1 MAINFL
7 QNVSLNNTE
16 LQNFKVQNVTSDPS
30 VTGEG
35 QLIYRSDANVLKFY
49 NGSSWVTLDTNA
61 GTVTSVGIS
70 SNYFTI
76 GSTPITS
83 SGTISVNMPNSG
95 VTAQEYTHATITVNA
110 QGVVTAASSGTA
122 TLGVTSFT
130 NANGTFVSAGTENT
144 TAIGAVSMGTIDLSA
159 GGTPSSSTYLRGDN
173 TWATVPGGYT
183 SWTLQGDSGSNLTVV
198 DGTTV
203 DISGAT
209 GIGTATTAAG
219 ITLTNTGVTSAV
231 AGSNISVSGAT
242 GAVTIAYTGP
252 TGSMSSWTMAGD
264 SGSQSISDT
273 NIVTFT
279 GGIGLTTAAA
289 ATDVL
294 TISLDNT
301 SVTAGSYTSGN
312 FTVDAQGRLTA
323 ASNGGA
329 GTMTSWTIGSSTGSN
344 QTVSNGQ
351 VVDVVGGTYISGSIA
366 GTRTVTLAHDTT
378 TRTNTTST
386 GSPGSAGTFTA
397 VDSVTTNSTG
407 HITALNTK
415 TVTMP
420 TSPTVYSGWLL
431 TGDSGT
437 SANVTAGSTATYQG
451 GTGITTSSNGFILD
465 IQNDGV
471 LSNIGGTGISI
482 SGSTGN
488 STITNTGVTSAVAGS
503 NISVSSATGAVTI
516 AYTGGTGS
524 MSSWTLAADSGSS
537 QSITDGNTVTIQGS
551 TGIDTTVSATD
562 DVTIN
567 LDLNELSTTTT
578 WASATD
584 FLAVVD
590 LNGANAKI
598 LSGNIPIN
606 DWGNADGDIVM
617 DSNKITG
624 LANGTS
630 GTDAVNLNQL
640 NSAVIGLL
648 EFKGG
653 FNASTGVIDGGA
665 TNLTSGA
672 GRVAIAVGDFY
683 VVTTAG
689 NFFGNTAEPL
699 SIGDQVICI
708 TAAATGTS
716 VQGDFVEVQ
725 ANIDIATT
733 TTVGLVSVPTSGGI
747 NVNGS
752 GAISL
757 DSGANAS
764 SGSATQTSVITTN
777 AYGQVTSQADATIAI
792 PASQITDFCAAVTNC
807 IGTNHNFT
815 ANIGNNAAT
824 SYVLTHNLGTRDVMV
839 QAYRN
844 ESPYD
849 TVNLSVERTSTST
862 VTLSTVTALGN
873 SEVRVMIS
881 EIL

>member
-16 LQNFKVQNVTSDPS
+16 LQNFKVQNLTSDPS

-35 QLIYRSDANVLKFY
+35 QLIYRTDTNQLKFY
-49 NGSSWVTLDTNA
+49 NGSNWIVLDSNA
-61 GTVTSVGIS
+61 GTVTSVAVS

-76 GSTPITS
+76 GSSPITS

-95 VTAQEYTHATITVNA
+95 VTAATYTHATVTVNA
-110 QGVVTAASSGTA
+110 QGVVTAASSGTD
-122 TLGVTSFT
+122 TVGVSTFT
-130 NANGTFVSAGTENT
+130 NANGTFVSASTVNSGAT
-144 TAIGAVSMGTIDLSA
+144 GAVTVGTIDLSA
-159 GGTPSSSTYLRGDN
+159 GGSPSSSTFLRGDN
-173 TWATVPGGYT
+173 TWAGVPGGYT
-183 SWTLQGDSGSNLTVV
+183 AWVLQGDSGSNLTVNNGV
-198 DGTTV
+198 TV
-203 DISGAT
+203 DLAGGT
-209 GIGTATTAAG
+209 GIGTATTASG
-219 ITLTNTGVTSAV
+219 MTFTNTGVTSAV
-231 AGSNISVSGAT
+231 AGSNISVSSAT
-242 GAVTIAYTGP
+242 GAVTIAYTGG

-264 SGSQSISDT
+264 SGSQTISDGNT
-273 NIVTFT
+273 ATFT
-279 GGIGLTTAAA
+279 GGTGLTTAAA

-301 SVTAGSYTSGN
+301 AVTAGSYTSGN

-323 ASNGGA
+323 ASSGGA

-344 QTVSNGQ
+344 QTVANGQ
-351 VVDVVGGTYISGSIA
+351 VVDVVGGLYISGSIG

-378 TRTNTTST
+378 SRSDTTSA

-437 SANVTAGSTATYQG
+437 SANITAGATVDVQG
-451 GTGITTSSNGFILD
+451 GTGISTSSNGFILD
-465 IQNDGV
+465 VSNTGV
-471 LSNIGGTGISI
+471 LSNVAGTGIGVS
-482 SGSTGN
+482 SATGN
-488 STITNTGVTSAVAGS
+488 VTISNTGVTSAVAGS
-503 NISVSSATGAVTI
+503 NISVSAATGAVTI
-516 AYTGGTGS
+516 AYTGPTGS
-524 MSSWTLAADSGSS
+524 MSSWSLAADSGSA
-537 QSITDGNTVTIQGS
+537 QSITNGNTVTIQGS
-551 TGIDTTVSATD
+551 TGIDTAVSATD

-578 WASATD
+578 WTSGSD

-590 LNGANAKI
+590 GGSNAKI
-598 LSGNIPIN
+598 LSGNIPLN
-606 DWGNADGDIVM
+606 DWGTPNGDIALGN
-617 DSNKITG
+617 NKLTG
-624 LANGTS
+624 LKTATA

-672 GRVAIAVGDFY
+672 ARVAIAVGDFY

-689 NFFGNTAEPL
+689 NFFGNAAEPL

-708 TAAATGTS
+708 TAAGAGTS

-733 TTVGLVSVPTSGGI
+733 TTVGLVSVPTAGGI

-757 DSGANAS
+757 DAGANTTT
-764 SGSATQTSVITTN
+764 GTATQTSRVVTN
-777 AYGQVTSQADATIAI
+777 AFGQVTAQTNTTIAI
-792 PASQITDFCAAVTNC
+792 PASQITNFCAAVTTC
-807 IGTNHNFT
+807 IGDNHNAV
-815 ANIGNNAAT
+815 ANIGNGSAT
-824 SYVLTHNLGTRDVMV
+824 TYAVSHNLGTRDVMV
-839 QAYRN
+839 QCYRN

-849 TVNLSVERTSTST
+849 NLILQVDRTSTSV
-862 VTLSTVTALGN
+862 VTLSTVEPLTTNEARVLIT
-873 SEVRVMIS
+873 EV
-881 EIL
+881 L